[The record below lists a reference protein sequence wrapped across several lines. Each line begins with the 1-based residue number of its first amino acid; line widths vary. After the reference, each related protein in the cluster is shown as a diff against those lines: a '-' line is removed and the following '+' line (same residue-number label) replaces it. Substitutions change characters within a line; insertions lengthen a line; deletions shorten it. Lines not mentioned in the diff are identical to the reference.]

1 MLTIP
6 ILFIILH
13 AYPKFEMH
21 EFHTHRLS
29 NGISIIHQRIAYSEV
44 AHCGLVVNAGSRDET
59 VEQQGLAHFIE
70 HVLFKG
76 TKKRKSFHILNR
88 LETVGGELNAY
99 TTKEETAIYAS
110 FMNSYYERAFELISD
125 ILFNATFPEKE
136 LEKEKEVIIDE
147 INSYRDNPLEQIHDD
162 FEDSVFP
169 DHPLGHTILGTFK
182 SVKKFKRKDI
192 LQFIKQNYYTNQ
204 MVFSSVGNVPFED
217 VLKLAEKYL
226 APIPKNIHTN
236 KRKPFFGYK
245 PSFNR
250 IKKDTF
256 QSHCVI
262 GNLGYE
268 NKSRKKTGLV
278 LLNNILGGPGM
289 NSRLNLAIREKYGF
303 TYNLESNYSAYQDT
317 GLFTVYLGTDNNYLD
332 KSMQLVHKELKKLR
346 NVKLGTLQLKQA
358 KQQLIG
364 QIAMSQENKS
374 NLMLALGK
382 SLLTYGK
389 VDSLPRTYKKIEI
402 VTSKDLLE
410 IANEVFEEKKLST
423 LIFEG
428 K

>member
-1 MLTIP
+1 ML
-6 ILFIILH
+6 
-13 AYPKFEMH
+13 
-21 EFHTHRLS
+21 EFHIHQLP
-29 NGISIIHQRIAYSEV
+29 NGISIIHQRISYSDV
-44 AHCGLVVNAGSRDET
+44 AHCGLIVNAGSRDENP
-59 VEQQGLAHFIE
+59 EQLGIAHFIE

-110 FMNSYYERAFELISD
+110 FMSTYYDRAFELISD
-125 ILFNATFPEKE
+125 IMFNSIFPEKE

-162 FEDSVFP
+162 FEDHIFP
-169 DHPLGHTILGTFK
+169 GHPLGHPILGTLE
-182 SVKKFKRKDI
+182 SVKGFKRRDI
-192 LQFIKQNYYTNQ
+192 HQFIKQNYYTNQ
-204 MVFSSVGNVPFED
+204 MVFSSVGNAPFED
-217 VLKLAEKYL
+217 ILKLAEKYL
-226 APIPKNIHTN
+226 AHIPKNIHTN
-236 KRKPFFGYK
+236 KRKAFSGYTPFFN
-245 PSFNR
+245 SE
-250 IKKDTF
+250 KKDTF
-256 QSHCVI
+256 QSHCII

-268 NKSRKKTGLV
+268 NKSKKKTGLV
-278 LLNNILGGPGM
+278 LLNNLLGGPGM

-303 TYNLESNYSAYQDT
+303 TYNLESNYSAYEDT

-332 KSMQLVHKELKKLR
+332 KSIQLVHKELKKLR
-346 NVKLGTLQLKQA
+346 EVKLGTLQLKQA

-364 QIAMSQENKS
+364 QIAMSQESKS

-382 SLLTYGK
+382 SLITYGK
-389 VDSLPRTYKKIEI
+389 VDGLQRTYKKIEM
-402 VTSKDLLE
+402 VTSESLLE
-410 IANEVFEEKKLST
+410 IANEIFEEKNLST